1 MKGKSKGFIKE
12 LSKPATKQAVD
23 PRFNY
28 PKAVVRPQE
37 IQSQAVTA
45 RAKRQQA
52 VKPDTTTSFVSE
64 QTTALKKHKGEK

>member
-1 MKGKSKGFIKE
+1 MKGKSKSFIKE
-12 LSKPATKQAVD
+12 LSKPATKQSED

-28 PKAVVRPQE
+28 PKAVVRPQA
-37 IQSQAVTA
+37 IKSDAVTA

-64 QTTALKKHKGEK
+64 QAHALKKHKGEK